1 MSDALIRF
9 AAPLALLDTW
19 TTDGRMLRTPADGR
33 LRHRPLPFPLRF
45 MRERNDAEGSAEILH
60 VGMIEGLFLGSGTVV
75 AFCTLPD
82 TVPGRRLA
90 RELEAGEL
98 FLELDVDDVQML
110 EDPTAAPITGLIM
123 KSWRVSGVVLGTRP
137 CWELEAAQ
145 VVRPEGGEPDG
156 E

>member
-9 AAPLALLDTW
+9 AAPLALLGTW

-45 MRERNDAEGSAEILH
+45 MWERNDAEGSSEILH
-60 VGMIEGLFLGSGTVV
+60 MGTVEGLFLGSGTVV

-82 TVPGRRLA
+82 TVTGRRMT

-98 FLELDVDDVQML
+98 FLELDTDDVRMV
-110 EDPTAAPITGLIM
+110 EPREKVGLVM
-123 KSWRVSGVVLGTRP
+123 SGWRVSGVVLGAHP
-137 CWELEAAQ
+137 CWDFEAAQ
-145 VVRPEGGEPDG
+145 VAWPEGGEPDG